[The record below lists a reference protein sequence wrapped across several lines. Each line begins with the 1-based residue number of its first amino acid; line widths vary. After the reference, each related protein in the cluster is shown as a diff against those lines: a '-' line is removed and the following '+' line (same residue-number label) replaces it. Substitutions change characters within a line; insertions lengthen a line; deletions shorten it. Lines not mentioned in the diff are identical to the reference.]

1 MPEDDRTEETYIH
14 LAGKLH
20 ERGIT
25 YVHFNDE
32 PVSIGHLN
40 EDAVDNI
47 GEPVVQ
53 GSGAKIRLIPP
64 KFLREFRRRYRGGEP
79 DTTLFYG
86 GDDRGYTDYPA
97 YSCRNPMLAH
107 WSNRAR

>member
-1 MPEDDRTEETYIH
+1 MLCGGLDGATAAALLDD
-14 LAGKLH
+14 
-20 ERGIT
+20 
-25 YVHFNDE
+25 
-32 PVSIGHLN
+32 
-40 EDAVDNI
+40 
-47 GEPVVQ
+47 Q
-53 GSGAKIRLIPP
+53 SGDLFAFGLPFIANPDLPRR
-64 KFLREFRRRYRGGEP
+64 LREGLPLGEP